1 MIFRLASCFRG
12 LNSLSCTIGF
22 SGNYKFTII
31 KFCYHCLEK
40 IISVIFER
48 NVEVKRSA
56 NFCDFF
62 YKLANAFRTKFLTYS
77 YQKVQRNG
85 FHFFSALR
93 SPVLSLAK
101 RSTVVTDLSWY
112 SSVHRG

>member
-62 YKLANAFRTKFLTYS
+62 LQACKRISYKISYLQLPESAAKWFPFFLCFEVS
-77 YQKVQRNG
+77 GSKSG
-85 FHFFSALR
+85 
-93 SPVLSLAK
+93 
-101 RSTVVTDLSWY
+101 
-112 SSVHRG
+112 